1 MQTLYVAGPMTGY
14 ERFNY
19 PLFRQVGASLAEVG
33 YTVKNPVDVDDLFPT
48 ECQRRVALPTKPPKS
63 RLLTR
68 CGHCRECAERTWPW
82 YMRKTIAMLLECD
95 GVAVLPLWRESK
107 GANIEVGIAEA
118 LQMPVQRWQAWIV
131 RSYTGGKKDDSK
143 SD

>member
-1 MQTLYVAGPMTGY
+1 
-14 ERFNY
+14 
-19 PLFRQVGASLAEVG
+19 
-33 YTVKNPVDVDDLFPT
+33 
-48 ECQRRVALPTKPPKS
+48 
-63 RLLTR
+63 
-68 CGHCRECAERTWPW
+68 
-82 YMRKTIAMLLECD
+82 MRKTIAMLLECD